1 MLCQSADMN
10 ANNTLLRDE
19 VNELRSTV
27 ASIDREKDALQI
39 AVDEKTERLIDLER
53 NLMER
58 GRTVSDLRATVSD
71 LETRLE

>member
-1 MLCQSADMN
+1 MN